1 MLNVCEVTLIRSG
14 KHLLDKVSLNIK
26 PGVLTIILG
35 PNGAGKS
42 TLLKC
47 CSGALQPNSGHIEL
61 DQKPLADWSLA
72 DLAKKRAVLTQ
83 QIHMPFALTVSE
95 VVSLGLAPWKL
106 REAEAMKLIS
116 DTLDD
121 VGMRN
126 TQERHYA
133 SLSGGEQQRIQLAR
147 VLIQLFAGKTSQE
160 GKYLL
165 LDEPISALDLH
176 QQQRV
181 LRLLKKLAEQGLGIF
196 CILHDINLAS
206 LYGDNLVLL
215 EQGKVV
221 FNGKPEALEQSERI
235 ETTYQADLI
244 RLPHPELGLPQWQ
257 FRL

>member
-1 MLNVCEVTLIRSG
+1 MLNVSGLTLIRSG
-14 KHLLDKVSLNIK
+14 KHLLDNVSLAIK
-26 PGVLTIILG
+26 PGQLTIVLG

-47 CSGALQPNSGHIEL
+47 CSGAFQPDAGHITL
-61 DQKPLADWSLA
+61 DEKSLVDWSLA

-83 QIHMPFALTVSE
+83 QIHMPFTLTVKE
-95 VVSLGLAPWKL
+95 VVSLGLAPWAL
-106 REAEAMKLIS
+106 CDNDATALITE
-116 DTLDD
+116 TLKE
-121 VGMRN
+121 VGLYDMEKRY
-126 TQERHYA
+126 YA
-133 SLSGGEQQRIQLAR
+133 SLSGGEQQRVQLAR
-147 VLIQLFAGKTSQE
+147 VLVQLLADKASKE

-215 EQGKVV
+215 ERGKVV
-221 FNGKPEALEQSERI
+221 FNNPPYKLAQGNQI
-235 ETTYQADLI
+235 ESTYQADLI
-244 RLPHPELGLPQWQ
+244 RLTHPDNQLPQWQ
-257 FRL
+257 FRQ